1 MAVSL
6 EMVSSI
12 KTLLGGGRIFLSPG
26 LSNSY
31 SNAGPLLVSLLHFV
45 CDDCN
50 SFMIWMIALAAE
62 GAGWT
67 WGFSL
72 LAPGLY
78 SNRAQYLGSSRW
90 RLHGHASKNAD
101 EVVMPCCEWR

>member
-1 MAVSL
+1 MMAS
-6 EMVSSI
+6 
-12 KTLLGGGRIFLSPG
+12 
-26 LSNSY
+26 
-31 SNAGPLLVSLLHFV
+31 
-45 CDDCN
+45 
-50 SFMIWMIALAAE
+50 AAE

-101 EVVMPCCEWR
+101 PVVSHAANGGRSLQLYSVLISMPQLLLDATAQGSRLILMTIGFV